1 MAIKY
6 LEEASKAFA
15 FAAGPFKLERCDVG
29 HINDTYF
36 VDCGEGTPRYL
47 LQRVNTSIFKDPI
60 KLMAN
65 MKGVCSHVAKKIEA
79 AGGKAEVI

>member
-15 FAAGPFKLERCDVG
+15 FAAEPVKLERCDVG

-36 VDCGEGTPRYL
+36 VDCGEGNPRYL

-60 KLMAN
+60 
-65 MKGVCSHVAKKIEA
+65 
-79 AGGKAEVI
+79 